1 MQILKRGAEAILF
14 LKDGYL
20 AKQRIKKGYRH
31 EKIDSLLRKT
41 RTNAEAKLLSEAR
54 RAGANTP
61 AIMEKTEDTIM
72 MEYLDGVRVK
82 DLFNKMEGPELEK
95 LSVEIGR
102 SISKIHAYNIIHG
115 DLTTSNMIYSKG
127 KLYLIDFGLG
137 EISPNIEKKAVD
149 LHLLKEVFNST
160 HYRQKKYFST
170 ILEAYKKEY
179 AGAEEVIARMA
190 EIEKRGRYVER

>member
-31 EKIDSLLRKT
+31 ERIDSLLRKT

-61 AIMEKTEDTIM
+61 AIIEKTEDTIL
-72 MEYLDGVRVK
+72 MEHLDGKRVK
-82 DLFNKMEGPELEK
+82 DILQEAGAKNLE
-95 LSVEIGR
+95 EICEDIGS
-102 SISKIHAYNIIHG
+102 SIAKIHAYNIIHG
-115 DLTTSNMIYSKG
+115 DLTTSNIIYSKG
-127 KLYLIDFGLG
+127 KVYLIDFGLG
-137 EISPNIEKKAVD
+137 EISQNIEKKAMD
-149 LHLLKEVFNST
+149 LRLLKEVFNST
-160 HYRQKKYFST
+160 HHRQKKYFPL
-170 ILEAYKKEY
+170 ILGAYKKGYE
-179 AGAEEVIARMA
+179 GAEEVLVRMA